1 MDENT
6 SFFSRLM
13 DKIDGGFEV
22 DAEIVV
28 LMVFTGNVKRIGNMF
43 FGVPNI
49 DVFAG
54 SQQGFYFK
62 F

>member
-1 MDENT
+1 
-6 SFFSRLM
+6 M
-13 DKIDGGFEV
+13 DKVDGGFEV